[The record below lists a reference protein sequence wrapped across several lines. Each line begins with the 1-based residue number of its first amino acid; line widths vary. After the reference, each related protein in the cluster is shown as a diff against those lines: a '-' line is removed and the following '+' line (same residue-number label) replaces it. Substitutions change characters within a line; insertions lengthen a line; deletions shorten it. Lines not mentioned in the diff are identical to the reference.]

1 MILVDSSLWID
12 YFNGVENVQTDFLH
26 EGLGAQTFAIG
37 DLILVEVLQGFKTE
51 KAFKQA
57 NHLFSELFYFDMLGR
72 EVAIEAA
79 SNYRLLRRRGFTI
92 RKTMDVVIATFCI
105 HHDFRLLHNDKD
117 FGIVETQLGLEVIS
131 L

>member
-12 YFNGVENVQTDFLH
+12 YFNGIKNEQTDFLH

-72 EVAIEAA
+72 EVALKAA
-79 SNYRLLRRRGFTI
+79 SNYRFLRKRGFTI
-92 RKTMDVVIATFCI
+92 RKTVDVMIATFCI
-105 HHDFRLLHNDKD
+105 VHEISLLHNDKD
-117 FGIVETQLGLEVIS
+117 FKIAESQLDLKVASI
-131 L
+131 